1 MQYKLFTTAIISL
14 CTSFFCWGDTIHL
27 KNGDNLSGKIK
38 LVDDNKVLIE
48 TEYSGVITVN
58 SSKIA
63 TFSIDESVRIK
74 QGLFSEPQYADAI
87 KTAQD
92 NKIILVKGDQ
102 TQTISISDDLTITN
116 DKQSSLVAS
125 DVIVN
130 GSLNAGAYYNKGSS
144 KSEQYSLNGNM
155 TAKYD
160 LWRHGVK
167 AAVFRAKDDQDTSN
181 YYYTTQYDVDRF
193 FTPSF
198 FWQGNVQY
206 KHDWIED
213 IKTKTSIGTGPGWQ
227 VWENEL
233 SALSFTGLIS
243 YQKIDYRDGNDS
255 VHPLGSVKWNYYQF
269 FAGKSLKFF
278 TTGEIGRSFNNDVDL
293 DLSATAGLAYRLTD
307 WLSIN
312 TSLTRDKSTTKD
324 GDSSNTNY
332 NIGVGVNW

>member
-1 MQYKLFTTAIISL
+1 MSASFTAL
-14 CTSFFCWGDTIHL
+14 GDTIEL

-38 LVDDNKVLIE
+38 LVDGSKVLIE
-48 TEYSGVITVN
+48 TEYAGVITVAN
-58 SSKIA
+58 DKIK
-63 TFSIDESVRIK
+63 TFSIDEPVKIK
-74 QGLFSEPQYADAI
+74 DGVFTDAQYADAI
-87 KTAQD
+87 TTAD
-92 NKIILVKGDQ
+92 DSKITLVKGENSK
-102 TQTISISDDLTITN
+102 TISISDDLTII
-116 DKQSSLVAS
+116 KSSGPSSLVPA
-125 DVIVN
+125 DLIVN
-130 GSLNAGAYYNKGSS
+130 GALNAGAYYNKGSS
-144 KSEQYSLNGNM
+144 KSEQYSLNGNV

-160 LWRHGVK
+160 LWRHGFR
-167 AAVFRAKDDQDTSN
+167 AAVFRSKDDQDTSN

-198 FWQGNVQY
+198 FWQGNAQY

-213 IKTKTSIGTGPGWQ
+213 IKTKTSFGTGPGWQ
-227 VWENEL
+227 VWQDEL

-243 YQKIDYRDGNDS
+243 YQKIDYRNGNDS

-269 FAGKSLKFF
+269 FSGKSLKFF

-312 TSLTRDKSTTKD
+312 TSLTREKSTTKD